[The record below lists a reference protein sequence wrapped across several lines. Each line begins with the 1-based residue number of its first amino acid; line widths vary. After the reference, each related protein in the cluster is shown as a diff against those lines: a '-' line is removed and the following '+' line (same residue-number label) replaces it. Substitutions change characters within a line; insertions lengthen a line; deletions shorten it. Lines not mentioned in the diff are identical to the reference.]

1 MVRAAYIYSMWD
13 GSQEDATLSSDDLME
28 QIADQIM
35 NDGNL
40 SSALRNLF
48 QRGVN
53 DPSGQATAGLREM
66 MERIRQERQ
75 AQLQKYDLDSLM
87 DDIRNRLNQ
96 VLDTE
101 RKGID
106 GQLNEKLGE
115 NAESSEDRD
124 SDMDNFRDL
133 LESRAERSREFLD
146 NLPTSVP
153 GAIQELTKYDFIN
166 PDARDQF
173 QDLIDTLSQRTLENT
188 FQNLKQELQEMSK
201 SDMSGINNMLG
212 DLNDMIIDVESNNV
226 FWGFIESENFQF
238 ADYDI
243 AYGPSSDWSYPTW
256 PSHLDHIIINN
267 ELFLDFQGSEVS
279 TFRVDDYLTGAWNA
293 YENFISDHRPVFMR
307 INLSQFDLGDV
318 NGDGSLD
325 ILDVITIVNLVLAEE
340 YNELADV
347 NYDEIINIM
356 DVIIVLNMILD

>member
-1 MVRAAYIYSMWD
+1 MKAKKILILLTIGFLAAQDYPAL
-13 GSQEDATLSSDDLME
+13 GSSQSLDVMTWNVENYPKHNQTNSYLID
-28 QIADQIM
+28 IIDQI
-35 NDGNL
+35 NVDIIAFQEIESENSFNNLINQLDGNWVGYRVDPNSDWGEL
-40 SSALRNLF
+40 SYAVNLDEVEIDNVYNILISDQYYF
-48 QRGVN
+48 AYRPPYV
-53 DPSGQATAGLREM
+53 
-66 MERIRQERQ
+66 MEITHQ
-75 AQLQKYDLDSLM
+75 
-87 DDIRNRLNQ
+87 
-96 VLDTE
+96 
-101 RKGID
+101 GID
-106 GQLNEKLGE
+106 Y
-115 NAESSEDRD
+115 
-124 SDMDNFRDL
+124 
-133 LESRAERSREFLD
+133 
-146 NLPTSVP
+146 
-153 GAIQELTKYDFIN
+153 II
-166 PDARDQF
+166 
-173 QDLIDTLSQRTLENT
+173 
-188 FQNLKQELQEMSK
+188 
-201 SDMSGINNMLG
+201 INNHFKCCGDDYLDLNNTSDEEYRRLIASQLLQDYVENHYSLEKVIILG
-212 DLNDMIIDVESNNV
+212 DLNDTITDIESNNV

-318 NGDGSLD
+318 NSDGSLD